1 MDTRLWPRR
10 PLPDAEGEVWNWQL
24 NSLNQLR
31 AVRAELRRRL
41 RSAGGTDE
49 ETGEQLL
56 LAVDELASNGLRH
69 GAAPVSA
76 RIVETTRGWLID
88 ISDRATGRA
97 PQPTTDRDP
106 ALGGMGLQIV
116 ATLSA
121 LRGWT
126 VAAGRKHVWAYLRT
140 RRPDPAAQ
148 PDDRR

>member
-1 MDTRLWPRR
+1 
-10 PLPDAEGEVWNWQL
+10 
-24 NSLNQLR
+24 
-31 AVRAELRRRL
+31 
-41 RSAGGTDE
+41 
-49 ETGEQLL
+49 
-56 LAVDELASNGLRH
+56 
-69 GAAPVSA
+69 
-76 RIVETTRGWLID
+76 VETTRGWLID

-140 RRPDPAAQ
+140 RRPHPAAQ
-148 PDDRR
+148 PADRR

>member
-24 NSLNQLR
+24 NSLAQLR

-41 RSAGGTDE
+41 GSAGETDDEAGE
-49 ETGEQLL
+49 EIL

-69 GAAPVSA
+69 GTAPVRA

-88 ISDRATGRA
+88 ISDRATGCA
-97 PQPTTDRDP
+97 PEPATDRDP
-106 ALGGMGLQIV
+106 ALGGMGLHIV
-116 ATLSA
+116 ATLTA

-126 VAAGRKHVWAYLRT
+126 VAADRKHVWAYLRS
-140 RRPDPAAQ
+140 RRADPAAQ
-148 PDDRR
+148 PAGRP